1 VLTLVDSASLAAEPV
16 VCSNVWSHDLFTT
29 VAFSLIADLRTVSI
43 SLGLAETAFNFVHA
57 P

>member
-1 VLTLVDSASLAAEPV
+1 MLTLVDSASLAAEPV